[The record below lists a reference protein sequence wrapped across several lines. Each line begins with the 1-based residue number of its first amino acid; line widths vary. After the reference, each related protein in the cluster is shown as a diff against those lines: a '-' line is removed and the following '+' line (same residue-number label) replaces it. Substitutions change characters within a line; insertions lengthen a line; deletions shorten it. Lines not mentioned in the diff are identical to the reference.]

1 MRQRKLLAACVA
13 MGVLVAR
20 TGEPATSSA
29 PAQAPEAAQAAAS
42 VFVSAYIDVRPALT
56 REAATLAVNYVRAA
70 AADAGNREA
79 HALQEMYREGK
90 LVIVETWKDPESFA
104 AHEKASYTQEFRE
117 KLKLISRI
125 PYDQGVHHGLSVDPM
140 PATAGSN
147 AVYVVT
153 HVDVRS
159 GREVTEGLLKQ
170 LAETTRADPGH
181 VRYDAYQQ
189 NAPRTNHFT
198 LFAVWNGRKSY
209 DAYGAT
215 GHWLQ
220 FVGAIAPTIGAP
232 YDDRLYR
239 QLR

>member
-1 MRQRKLLAACVA
+1 MKYKTLLAACIA
-13 MGVLVAR
+13 LGLASAR
-20 TGEPATSSA
+20 AAEPGTA
-29 PAQAPEAAQAAAS
+29 PPPGRLPEAAPVAGP
-42 VFVSAYIDVRPALT
+42 VFVSAYVDVRPALA
-56 REAATLAVNYVRAA
+56 RETGALVASYVHATG
-70 AADAGNREA
+70 ADAGNLEA
-79 HALQEMYREGK
+79 RALQEIDRAGK
-90 LVIVETWKDPESFA
+90 FVVVETWKDQASFA
-104 AHEKASYTQEFRE
+104 DHEKAAHTQEFRE

-140 PATAGSN
+140 PVKAG
-147 AVYVVT
+147 ADALYVVT

-159 GREVTEGLLKQ
+159 GREVTEGQLRQ
-170 LAETTRADPGH
+170 LAETTRSDPGH

-198 LFAVWNGRKSY
+198 LFAVWSGRKAY

-215 GHWLQ
+215 AHWLQ

-239 QLR
+239 QIK